1 VFFPKAVPLLLR
13 LGLGALMSWCG
24 RNRSEFSSSGYNSA
38 ARIGLAGHQAGET
51 RRGFT
56 GAVEASRC
64 RQCGA
69 AARADHVAA
78 RVHMTPASVA
88 DASTHAVAFTMTSS
102 MTDSAARRCTARS
115 CPAACASTTG
125 CSSASSAAPT
135 AGEDRTRRQC
145 NQRHDNQ
152 QLSIPAHISPPL
164 LALHP
169 LMTLCLGARGPKDE
183 QRRPPRTGAAR
194 PGCRRSRGCSPGALY
209 GSGPAGSARDWAGA
223 DRRAAPSRSPLA
235 SWPPAGPAANIGAEP
250 DLAGSHDAIASEAL
264 ARRARERHGDFL
276 EQAARLKG
284 RPLTIQE
291 QNLWI
296 AQAEQI
302 GDL

>member
-24 RNRSEFSSSGYNSA
+24 RNRSEFSSSGDNSA
-38 ARIGLAGHQAGET
+38 ARICLAWHQAGET
-51 RRGFT
+51 LRGFT

-78 RVHMTPASVA
+78 RVHMTPASVG

-152 QLSIPAHISPPL
+152 QLSIPAHMSPPSL
-164 LALHP
+164 RC
-169 LMTLCLGARGPKDE
+169 TR
-183 QRRPPRTGAAR
+183 
-194 PGCRRSRGCSPGALY
+194 
-209 GSGPAGSARDWAGA
+209 
-223 DRRAAPSRSPLA
+223 
-235 SWPPAGPAANIGAEP
+235 
-250 DLAGSHDAIASEAL
+250 
-264 ARRARERHGDFL
+264 
-276 EQAARLKG
+276 
-284 RPLTIQE
+284 
-291 QNLWI
+291 
-296 AQAEQI
+296 
-302 GDL
+302 